1 MDYKKGDLVK
11 LSNGKIVEILNLPTS
26 FMANGSYE
34 VQEYINNGIGTIG
47 KSFWVK
53 PEEILYPINKDMVD
67 DINNYFEIIW
77 DDEGLNLI
85 PKDFSSIDI
94 ESDREDFNR
103 IKFNFDDG
111 RKHKTVNIHV
121 GDSVINDMDKI
132 TTRPKPKKES
142 KFKEIIN
149 VLKKEEDEV

>member
-1 MDYKKGDLVK
+1 MDYQKGDLVK
-11 LSNGKIVEILNLPTS
+11 LNNGKTVKVLNLPTA

-34 VQEYINNGIGTIG
+34 VQEYINNGIGSIG
-47 KSFWVK
+47 KPFWIK
-53 PEEILYPINKDMVD
+53 PEEILYPINKKAID
-67 DINNYFEIIW
+67 DINHYFEIIW
-77 DDEGLNLI
+77 DEDGLNLI

-121 GDSVINDMDKI
+121 GDSVINDMDKV

-142 KFKEIIN
+142 KFKEIIK
-149 VLKKEEDEV
+149 VLKDKENES

>member
-11 LSNGKIVEILNLPTS
+11 LNNGTTVEILNLPES

-34 VQEYINNGIGTIG
+34 VQEYIDNGIGSIG

-53 PEEILYPINKDMVD
+53 PEEILYPINKNMID
-67 DINNYFEIIW
+67 DINLYFEIIW
-77 DDEGLNLI
+77 DEEGLNLI
-85 PKDFSSIDI
+85 PKDFFSIDI

-103 IKFNFDDG
+103 IKFNFGDG

-121 GDSVINDMDKI
+121 GDSVINDMDKV
-132 TTRPKPKKES
+132 TTRPKPKKEG
-142 KFKEIIN
+142 KFKKIIK
-149 VLKKEEDEV
+149 VLKKEENE